1 MGEVSIVNGAFQEV
15 PAGAAF
21 SPQKKARIS
30 SACVRTKAVAT
41 ATTPIKGRKDR
52 GLTYVGQRH
61 YIAVSSFFF
70 PFLSS
75 ESYV

>member
-1 MGEVSIVNGAFQEV
+1 MRSGMGEVSNVNGAFQEV

-41 ATTPIKGRKDR
+41 ASHHADQMKKGQ
-52 GLTYVGQRH
+52 G
-61 YIAVSSFFF
+61 
-70 PFLSS
+70 
-75 ESYV
+75 SYLRWLKTLY